1 MRPIATNAAAALAA
15 EHPEVDLSALLN
27 HCTAPYLGV
36 AAVQADVDRL
46 KHEAERK
53 RKLDECQTMSHN
65 ALRSELKALGVRN
78 SFDGSTTQCLRSL
91 FCAALQQDNADG
103 CSSSD
108 AVPPQLRR
116 APELRR
122 HRRQQYDALIEGITL
137 RQLGVCLP
145 DEQWEHYCACGWLKM
160 SLALSK
166 KERRM
171 IALCHRV
178 ALCELGVDP
187 TDRATFENAKHVV
200 GYDYTWGWLRA
211 PANSQAQLYLATHP
225 TLYRLYV
232 GLYARLL
239 LGCERYPPGIAD
251 EAQAVR
257 CCLELRLQLYNT
269 KIALPKDGG
278 LKFFSHLDCD
288 WRRGGCTATPAPQC
302 LVATSPQHVGSTR
315 VFSARFVDVEAEVRR
330 HELAAAEPV
339 EAPPRKRRRI
349 EPYRLPRARRGACVG
364 AARTEPAGTD
374 FGRATGPE
382 DVQVGDALF
391 FGHLVAHEF
400 TQHATLSE
408 QAAAAAEASTSS
420 LPIGLTRTAEYPTLV
435 APWIHGEP
443 HQSKDEVLCALLTG
457 TPPAHWAHVYTG
469 NAMEPAAAFF
479 RSALPPLPA
488 VPSTPLARALAG
500 VDAFARCPDAIE
512 WLVRDCRGG
521 REGAPAERPGERE
534 ALRLHKRL
542 MLDEM
547 VSGLRRRLRRLAAS
561 ANAVDLLELSESDAG
576 RATSQRS
583 AFARSAALAVPA
595 AASAAAAD
603 PDLRKRPRP

>member
-232 GLYARLL
+232 GLYAACCSGASGTRRHRGRGPGRALL
-239 LGCERYPPGIAD
+239 PRAAPAAVQHEDCAPQRRR
-251 EAQAVR
+251 AQVLLAPR
-257 CCLELRLQLYNT
+257 LRLAARRLHGD
-269 KIALPKDGG
+269 ARAAVPR
-278 LKFFSHLDCD
+278 CD
-288 WRRGGCTATPAPQC
+288 
-302 LVATSPQHVGSTR
+302 
-315 VFSARFVDVEAEVRR
+315 
-330 HELAAAEPV
+330 LAAA
-339 EAPPRKRRRI
+339 RRLDA
-349 EPYRLPRARRGACVG
+349 RLLRALCRCRGRGAAPRARGGRTGRGA
-364 AARTEPAGTD
+364 
-374 FGRATGPE
+374 
-382 DVQVGDALF
+382 
-391 FGHLVAHEF
+391 
-400 TQHATLSE
+400 
-408 QAAAAAEASTSS
+408 
-420 LPIGLTRTAEYPTLV
+420 TA
-435 APWIHGEP
+435 
-443 HQSKDEVLCALLTG
+443 
-457 TPPAHWAHVYTG
+457 
-469 NAMEPAAAFF
+469 
-479 RSALPPLPA
+479 
-488 VPSTPLARALAG
+488 
-500 VDAFARCPDAIE
+500 
-512 WLVRDCRGG
+512 
-521 REGAPAERPGERE
+521 
-534 ALRLHKRL
+534 
-542 MLDEM
+542 
-547 VSGLRRRLRRLAAS
+547 
-561 ANAVDLLELSESDAG
+561 
-576 RATSQRS
+576 
-583 AFARSAALAVPA
+583 
-595 AASAAAAD
+595 
-603 PDLRKRPRP
+603 